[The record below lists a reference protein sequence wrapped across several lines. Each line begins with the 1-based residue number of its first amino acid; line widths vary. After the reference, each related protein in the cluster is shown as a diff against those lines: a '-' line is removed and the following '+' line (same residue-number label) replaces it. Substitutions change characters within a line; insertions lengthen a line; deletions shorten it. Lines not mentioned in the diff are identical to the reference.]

1 MPATT
6 LDCSGQTVA
15 PGDSVRVLAITP
27 DPDLDDDDLEMF
39 MDMVGSVCE
48 VERIDADGSAWVAV
62 WWNGCEGTLM
72 TLVGLEPQQM
82 AKVAG

>member
-27 DPDLDDDDLEMF
+27 DPDLDEDDLEMF

>member
-6 LDCSGQTVA
+6 LDCKGQTVA
-15 PGDSVRVLAITP
+15 PGDSVRVLDITL
-27 DPDLDDDDLEMF
+27 DPDLDEDDLDMF

-48 VERIDADGSAWVAV
+48 VERIDADGTGLGGGVVERLRWHADDPGRA
-62 WWNGCEGTLM
+62 GTA
-72 TLVGLEPQQM
+72 QM

>member
-6 LDCSGQTVA
+6 IDCSGQTVA